1 MKKHKHKK
9 DLVFFAVILIL
20 VLVILYSGLRIL
32 ESTVLHRGSGSGG
45 TIASKTIEVDGVSY
59 FPRQDITVVLLL
71 GIDRFG
77 PVESSGH
84 YTNTGAADVD
94 VLMIFDQTNQVVN
107 MLYLNRDTML
117 TMPVL
122 GVGSKPAGTYYGQL
136 ALAHTY
142 GDGLTDSCENSRK
155 AISDFLYGLTID
167 YYVSMNMDAIALLND
182 AVGGVTVEVTEDFS
196 LVDPTIG
203 MGTVKLTGQQA
214 LNFVR
219 TRKDVGDQLNM
230 TRMERQMTYICGF
243 SQALKAKH
251 ETDATFVVEIYEEL
265 KPYVVTD
272 CSGKVLAS
280 LLERY
285 ATYELGQILT
295 PKGENVMGEKYYEF
309 HVNPSD
315 LQRIVLELLYAPKR

>member
-59 FPRQDITVVLLL
+59 FPRQDITVVLVL

-77 PVESSGH
+77 PVQGSGH

-94 VLMIFDQTNQVVN
+94 MLMIFDQTDQVVN

-117 TMPVL
+117 TMPAL
-122 GVGSKPAGTYYGQL
+122 GVGGKPAGTYYGQL

-142 GDGLTDSCENSRK
+142 GEGLQDSCENSRK
-155 AISDFLYGLTID
+155 AISDFLWGLRID
-167 YYVSMNMDAIALLND
+167 YYVSMNMDAIALIND

-196 LVDPTIG
+196 LVDPTIP

-219 TRKDVGDQLNM
+219 TRKDVGDQLNV
-230 TRMERQMTYICGF
+230 TRMERQMTYIRGF

-251 ETDATFVVEIYEEL
+251 ETDATFVLNIYEEL

-285 ATYELGQILT
+285 ATYELGQILS
-295 PKGENVMGEKYYEF
+295 PKGENVMGQKYYEF
-309 HVNPSD
+309 HVDETD
-315 LQRIVLELLYAPKR
+315 LQRIMLELFYAPKQ